1 MYEVIIETGLS
12 AAHRLRGYQGQC
24 EELHGHNWK
33 VEVAAA
39 GDVLDETGL
48 LLDFRELKQAAGDV
62 VDEFDH
68 TYLNELP
75 RFREVNPTTENIAR
89 VIYEGV
95 GGRVRSTRAR
105 IAWVRVWES
114 ATSSA
119 IYRP

>member
-12 AAHRLRGYQGQC
+12 AAHMLRGYQGQC

-39 GDVLDETGL
+39 GDALDETGL
-48 LLDFRELKQAAGDV
+48 LLDFRELKQAAGNV
-62 VDEFDH
+62 VDELDH

-89 VIYEGV
+89 VIYEEV
-95 GGRVRSTRAR
+95 SERVHSTRAR
-105 IAWVRVWES
+105 IVWVRVWES
-114 ATSSA
+114 DTSSA